1 MRLLFFGSSVF
12 SLSVLEALHK
22 NHRVIGVITQPDRPK
37 GRGRR
42 IAPTVV
48 KLFAQKEGLFV
59 LDPENLDQKVL
70 ETLKGLLPDIIVVA
84 AYGKILPSEYLKLA
98 PLGAINVHPSLLPK
112 YRGPSPIQWVL
123 LKGEKET
130 GVTTFL
136 MDEGL
141 DSGPILLQ
149 EKLPIQ
155 DEETYSSLLEKLSH
169 LAARLTLKT
178 LEEMGKGTLIPIP
191 QDHQKACY
199 TKKIDRS
206 LALINWNRPA
216 KEVWN
221 KVRALEGWPCA
232 YTFWQGKLLKIWR
245 ASLGEGR
252 GEPGTIIG
260 LKEGIEVACSE
271 GSLIIKELQ
280 LEGGKRMGSSEFLR
294 GHRLDLGE
302 RVG

>member
-1 MRLLFFGSSVF
+1 MRLLFFGSSPF
-12 SLSVLEALHK
+12 SVSVLEALKKVHQI
-22 NHRVIGVITQPDRPK
+22 VGVITQPDRPK
-37 GRGRR
+37 GRGRKP
-42 IAPTVV
+42 APTAV

-70 ETLKGLLPDIIVVA
+70 EILKGLSPDVLVVA
-84 AYGKILPSEYLKLA
+84 AYGKILPLEYLNLA
-98 PLGAINVHPSLLPK
+98 PFGAVNVHPSLLPK

-136 MDEGL
+136 MDEGV

-149 EKLPIQ
+149 ERVPI
-155 DEETYSSLLEKLSH
+155 EEEDTYSSLLEKLS
-169 LAARLTLKT
+169 RLSAQLILKT
-178 LEEMGKGTLIPIP
+178 LEEMEKGTLMPIP

-206 LALINWNRPA
+206 LGLINWNRPA
-216 KEVWN
+216 REIWN

-232 YTFWQGKLLKIWR
+232 YTFWKGKLLKIWK
-245 ASLGEGR
+245 ASLGEGK

-260 LKEGIEVACSE
+260 LKGGIEIACSD
-271 GSLIIKELQ
+271 GSLIIRELQ
-280 LEGGKRMGSSEFLR
+280 LEGGKRISSLDFLR
-294 GHRLDLGE
+294 GHRLDVGE
-302 RVG
+302 RIG